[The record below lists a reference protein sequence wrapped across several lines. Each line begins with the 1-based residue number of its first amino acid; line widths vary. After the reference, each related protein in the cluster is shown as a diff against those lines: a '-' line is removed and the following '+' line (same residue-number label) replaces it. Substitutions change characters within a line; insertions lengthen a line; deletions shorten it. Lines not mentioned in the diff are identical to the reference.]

1 MTPSLE
7 DELFARVAM
16 VLSDLLVEGHDVG
29 AIAVASA
36 DAAGTFAGF
45 VLAGSEDLAG
55 IEGAAEGL
63 SAIYAGQL
71 QIALARTI
79 QLRSQCDGA

>member
-7 DELFARVAM
+7 DELFSRVTM

-29 AIAVASA
+29 AIAVAAA
-36 DAAGTFAGF
+36 DAAAAFAGF
-45 VLAGSEDLAG
+45 VLAGTEDLAG

-63 SAIYAGQL
+63 SAICAGQL
-71 QIALARTI
+71 QISLARTI
-79 QLRSQCDGA
+79 QLRSKGDGS